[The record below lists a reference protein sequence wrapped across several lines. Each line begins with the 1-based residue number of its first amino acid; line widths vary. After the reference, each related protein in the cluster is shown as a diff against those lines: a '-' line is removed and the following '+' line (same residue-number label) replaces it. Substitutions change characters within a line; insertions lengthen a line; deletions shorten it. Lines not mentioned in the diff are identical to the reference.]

1 MRSPTLIAL
10 AFVLAG
16 IAAVAAGSARSA
28 PGAGGMGAAVLV
40 HEPTPPRLPRR

>member
-16 IAAVAAGSARSA
+16 IAAVAAGSARGA
-28 PGAGGMGAAVLV
+28 PDAGGLGAAVLV
-40 HEPTPPRLPRR
+40 QEPTAPSLPRR